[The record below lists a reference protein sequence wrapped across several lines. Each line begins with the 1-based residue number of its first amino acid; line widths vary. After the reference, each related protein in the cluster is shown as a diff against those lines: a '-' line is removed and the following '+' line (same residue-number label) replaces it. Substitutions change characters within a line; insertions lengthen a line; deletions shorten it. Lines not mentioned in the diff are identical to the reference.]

1 MEISRKSPGQRL
13 TGEANRIRYIL
24 YQVGKILTTSYWTMF
39 LKLSLIFI
47 LIATANHIY
56 HRVESCF
63 RAFMHLVR
71 PVRYLSII
79 LLLVTLFQVTN
90 NCFLVPISNGSFN
103 RWQLGLNWLCR
114 RLRKGIKAQGILV
127 QFSSTRL
134 HTTRLHFQYSQLN
147 FHTPLQQT
155 RPDCLLC
162 AHFLQFSLLFLQRL
176 RSFKPL

>member
-24 YQVGKILTTSYWTMF
+24 YQVGKILTTSYWTVF

-79 LLLVTLFQVTN
+79 LLLVILFQVTN
-90 NCFLVPISNGSFN
+90 NCFLVPKSNGSFKPIAARIKLARQETWERYKSIGN
-103 RWQLGLNWLCR
+103 PCILQHSPTR
-114 RLRKGIKAQGILV
+114 RDST
-127 QFSSTRL
+127 SSIP
-134 HTTRLHFQYSQLN
+134 N
-147 FHTPLQQT
+147 
-155 RPDCLLC
+155 
-162 AHFLQFSLLFLQRL
+162 
-176 RSFKPL
+176 